1 MPDVHGIVNKTH
13 KTRINREILV
23 PYAPCPRRVIPNLP
37 AGNTITIKIIK
48 IIKKKEKKKKI
59 TKIKKK

>member
-37 AGNTITIKIIK
+37 AGNTITIKIITL
-48 IIKKKEKKKKI
+48 IKKKRN
-59 TKIKKK
+59 